1 MPMSRRSILK
11 AVGAGVLGTA
21 YAALFPHFAQAR
33 TSELPSQIPWYRI
46 PGHRISDEFN
56 SDGLSTLHSPAQTD
70 GGERISNTATHYYH
84 DGRRVVASGI

>member
-33 TSELPSQIPWYRI
+33 TSELPSQIP
-46 PGHRISDEFN
+46 
-56 SDGLSTLHSPAQTD
+56 
-70 GGERISNTATHYYH
+70 
-84 DGRRVVASGI
+84 